1 MEDNIKSNDNII
13 LDYKTKDILLSKND
27 FNNIK
32 ELQISPH
39 IIRGSYKTYSYYL
52 NTMFYLEY
60 EDCYRALKQAM
71 NELKLKNKSINFM
84 DDNELHKFNKDMK
97 DLYFYLNGEIKG
109 IDVNRDGIII
119 FLKFASLQRK
129 ISTRKLKYGSLI
141 ILTDNNFTNYAFA
154 TVFSNEVKSL
164 EYPYYGILL
173 SLLNMNKETILFLV
187 NNRYNLQIYESKA
200 YFESYIHV
208 MKRLKEMDVRYLP
221 FKEELIDGNFKSS
234 NQYCLKNQGSL
245 DNSQLIAINKSLSNN
260 ISLIQG
266 PPGTGKTYVGIK
278 LVQLFL
284 QLYPY
289 SQILIVSYTN
299 HALDS
304 FLEGIIEFTDDV
316 VRIGGRC
323 NNEKI
328 QKYILNS

>member
-1 MEDNIKSNDNII
+1 MHS
-13 LDYKTKDILLSKND
+13 
-27 FNNIK
+27 
-32 ELQISPH
+32 
-39 IIRGSYKTYSYYL
+39 
-52 NTMFYLEY
+52 
-60 EDCYRALKQAM
+60 
-71 NELKLKNKSINFM
+71 
-84 DDNELHKFNKDMK
+84 
-97 DLYFYLNGEIKG
+97 
-109 IDVNRDGIII
+109 
-119 FLKFASLQRK
+119 
-129 ISTRKLKYGSLI
+129 
-141 ILTDNNFTNYAFA
+141 

-164 EYPYYGILL
+164 VYPYYGIQL

-208 MKRLKEMDVRYLP
+208 MKRLKEMDVRHLP
-221 FKEELIDGNFKSS
+221 FKEELVYGKFKSK
-234 NQYCLKNQGSL
+234 NNFYFKNQGNWDS
-245 DNSQLIAINKSLSNN
+245 SQLDAINKSLSNN

-266 PPGTGKTYVGIK
+266 PPGTGKTYVGII
-278 LVQLFL
+278 LVKLFL
-284 QLYPY
+284 ELYPN